1 MAGSSTSLP
10 SPPSSSSWLRRLWY
24 SRWLVLVSASWV
36 ETCTGLNVMYATFS
50 PAIKS
55 SLSYNQNQISRLGV
69 AKDFGNAAEII
80 AGCLSQV
87 LSTRGLLFLGGFQFL
102 IGYGLLWLIVVNT
115 IPAPPFWT
123 VFILIF
129 IGANAQKY
137 LDMAAVVSAL
147 PSFPDSRGSLLGVLK
162 AFKGLSGAIFS
173 HIYSTFFSPHRSA
186 ALLIV
191 AIGPAL
197 VAFITSPIVRP
208 VGRTHREDKRMENRM
223 YATLYTICFL
233 IAGYMVFLLF
243 FQSNLPAG
251 DLSSI
256 LMILGLLVLIASPLV
271 PTLVLAIV
279 EAREAGTILEGP
291 LNEALIHSESGQ
303 PRILLGGLE
312 DDSVE
317 WQKEEKPPTL
327 ATTELPV
334 TRGQAFQIGEEVTLS
349 QALQTLEFWLLF
361 FALYCGLGSGSTA
374 LDNLG
379 QMAQA
384 QGYENTQTFV
394 SIFSISSYLGHL
406 VGGHLSEVVTR
417 SGIPRPTTL
426 IIVEGIML
434 LAQFL
439 FAMAWKG
446 SLYFATICLGL
457 SYGSFSSINPAI
469 SSELFGLKSFGPIF
483 GLLTLSAPAS
493 STILAGFVAGALYD
507 REAEKQQSSECTGQ
521 VCFYLTCWIMVGVC
535 AFGMLL
541 SSALSWRVRDLYKR
555 KAEAMRMEHSVE
567 TWS

>member
-1 MAGSSTSLP
+1 MLVT
-10 SPPSSSSWLRRLWY
+10 SSW
-24 SRWLVLVSASWV
+24 VQA
-36 ETCTGLNVMYATFS
+36 CTGLNVMYATYS
-50 PAIKS
+50 PAIKT
-55 SLSYNQNQISRLGV
+55 SLGYNQTQISRLGV

-87 LSTRGLLFLGGFQFL
+87 ISTRGLLFLGGFQFL
-102 IGYGLLWLIVVNT
+102 LGYGLLWLIVVNK
-115 IPAPPFWT
+115 IADPPFWT

-137 LDMAAVVSAL
+137 LDMAAVVSCL

-173 HIYSTFFSPHRSA
+173 RIYSTFFSPLQSA

-208 VGRTHREDKRMENRM
+208 VGRAYADDKRTEGIM
-223 YATLYTICFL
+223 YTILYVICFI

-243 FQSNLPAG
+243 FQGDLPAG
-251 DLSSI
+251 DYRSI
-256 LMILGLLVLIASPLV
+256 LMISALLALILSPLV
-271 PTLVLAIV
+271 PTLIHVTVLSKKTNSTI
-279 EAREAGTILEGP
+279 EAGF
-291 LNEALIHSESGQ
+291 NEALLQGDSDE
-303 PRILLGGLE
+303 PRIQIQDLE
-312 DDSVE
+312 DNAEAES
-317 WQKEEKPPTL
+317 KEVPQL
-327 ATTELPV
+327 
-334 TRGQAFQIGEEVTLS
+334 GEELTLL
-349 QALQTLEFWLLF
+349 QALRTVEFWLLF
-361 FALYCGLGSGSTA
+361 LALYCGLGSGSTA

-379 QMAQA
+379 QMAEA

-406 VGGHLSEVVTR
+406 VGGHLSEVVVR
-417 SGIPRPTTL
+417 SGIPRPVSL
-426 IIVEGIML
+426 ILVEGIMM

-439 FAMAWKG
+439 FAMAWTG
-446 SLYFATICLGL
+446 SLYFASICLGL

-493 STILAGFVAGALYD
+493 STVLAGFVAGAIYD
-507 REAEKQQSSECTGQ
+507 REAEKQGSSDCTGQ

-535 AFGMLL
+535 AVGMAL
-541 SSALSWRVRDLYKR
+541 SAALSWRVRGVYKK
-555 KAEAMRMEHSVE
+555 KAEAIKSRPLSRGPSYVRGTEGTIAE
-567 TWS
+567 DQ